1 MVSNA
6 TGTAKLSVTQARK
19 LAAAAGSEI
28 FVAGAAGSEIFVA
41 GDTKDSIDSFAE
53 EVMNR
58 EIQCVCVC
66 VCYISRGTVL
76 GCSTVG
82 NRGFF

>member
-19 LAAAAGSEI
+19 LAA
-28 FVAGAAGSEIFVA
+28 AAGSEIFVA